1 MDVNENGD
9 ANDEKSEV
17 ASSESGSVCSDGVF
31 DKPEKS

>member
-17 ASSESGSVCSDGVF
+17 ASSESVCSDDVF